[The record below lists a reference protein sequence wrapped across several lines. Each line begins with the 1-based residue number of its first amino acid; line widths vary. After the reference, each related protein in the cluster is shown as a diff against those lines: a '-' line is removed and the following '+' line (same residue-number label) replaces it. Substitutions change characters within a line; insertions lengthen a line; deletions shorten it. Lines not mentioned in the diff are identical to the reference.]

1 MKKLLILSFVL
12 FAISGK
18 SFAYYSYDQIKYEQ
32 SIGSHETLDRVMENP
47 KQAEKM
53 YYQHMNEKND
63 YIRGKKDIR
72 TQTVKFI
79 PDGKGGY
86 SPGEIIPTN

>member
-12 FAISGK
+12 FSISGK
-18 SFAYYSYDQIKYEQ
+18 SFAYYSYEQIKYEQ

-53 YYQHMNEKND
+53 YYQHMNEKNNYNRD
-63 YIRGKKDIR
+63 SYNYSRPTYTEEKPLY
-72 TQTVKFI
+72 KF
-79 PDGKGGY
+79 GN
-86 SPGEIIPTN
+86 SSEL